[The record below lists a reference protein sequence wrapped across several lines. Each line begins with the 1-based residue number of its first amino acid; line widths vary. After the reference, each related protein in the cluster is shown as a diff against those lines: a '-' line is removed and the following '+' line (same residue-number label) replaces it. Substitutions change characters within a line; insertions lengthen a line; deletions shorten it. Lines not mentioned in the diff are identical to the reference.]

1 MDILQLEAAVKH
13 KRIVCV
19 IFYEHLLLHSV
30 MTMHAV
36 TWANDT
42 MDSLQWAA
50 FGKVQNY
57 SKGID
62 FQACCEIELSGIPL
76 ALDMILIPPA

>member
-1 MDILQLEAAVKH
+1 MTLLQLEAAVEH
-13 KRIVCV
+13 ERTKRVV
-19 IFYEHLLLHSV
+19 FYEHLLLHGV

-36 TWANDT
+36 TGANDT
-42 MDSLQWAA
+42 IDWLQRVA

-62 FQACCEIELSGIPL
+62 FEACWEIELSGVPL
-76 ALDMILIPPA
+76 GSDMILIPPA

>member
-1 MDILQLEAAVKH
+1 MNLLQLEAAVKH
-13 KRIVCV
+13 KRTKRVV
-19 IFYEHLLLHSV
+19 FYEHLLLHSV

-36 TWANDT
+36 TRANDT
-42 MDSLQWAA
+42 IDYLQWAA

-62 FQACCEIELSGIPL
+62 FEACCEIELSGVPL
-76 ALDMILIPPA
+76 GPDMILIPPA